1 MPIPRKCCSSRM
13 IGFLVQSGHG
23 VTLPVLTWVAL
34 CIVSAQ
40 WCAAG
45 GTLKATMAND
55 LKYVDPFWTT
65 AYVTRNHGYMIYD
78 TLFALD
84 ANLQPQP
91 QMVETWQVSP
101 DGLTYTFTLRSGL
114 QWHDGAPVRAAD
126 CVASLKR
133 WGKRD
138 GMGQALM
145 EVTKTLD
152 VVDDRTFILTLQEP
166 YGLVL
171 PSLAKLSSYV
181 PFILPERVANTD
193 AFTPMKETIGS
204 GPFKFVAQ
212 EWVPGNKAVY
222 VRNPD
227 YVPRLEP
234 ASLAAGGKVVK
245 VDRVEWYYIPDQSTA
260 QAALAAGELDVFEG
274 AHLDLLPL
282 LESDPN
288 ITVAFTDPLGNQ
300 GWLRPN
306 HLYPPF
312 NHVKARQA
320 LLWMVNQADYM
331 RAVAGDP
338 KFWRTCAAYF
348 MCGTPLE
355 TDAGAQAY
363 KAQNLDKARQLMK
376 EAGYDGRPIVL
387 MDPTDLPYLHN
398 ATLVTAQLLRKIG
411 VQVQVQAMDWAT
423 LLTRRAEKKPPE
435 EGGWHLFHT
444 SWIAPDA
451 FDPLVNMG
459 VSGGCTDKAWFGWP
473 CDERLETLRRAWA
486 RATDAAEQKRLA
498 TEIQLAAYESV
509 PYVITGQYFT
519 IRAYRKNLQGVIASP
534 VPFFWNSAKE

>member
-1 MPIPRKCCSSRM
+1 MLTCI
-13 IGFLVQSGHG
+13 FLGISTARVCG
-23 VTLPVLTWVAL
+23 
-34 CIVSAQ
+34 
-40 WCAAG
+40 AG

-101 DGLTYTFTLRSGL
+101 DGLTYTFTLRPGL
-114 QWHDGAPVRAAD
+114 KWHDGAPVRAAD

-138 GMGQALM
+138 GMGQALL
-145 EVTKTLD
+145 EATKALE
-152 VVDDRTFILTLQEP
+152 VVDERTFTLTLQEP

-193 AFTPMKETIGS
+193 AFTPFKETIGS
-204 GPFKFVAQ
+204 GPFKFVAE
-212 EWVPGNKAVY
+212 EWVPGSKVVY

-227 YVPRLEP
+227 YVPRSEP

-245 VDRVEWYYIPDQSTA
+245 VDRVEWFYIPDQSTA
-260 QAALAAGELDVFEG
+260 QAALAAGELDHFEG
-274 AHLDLLPL
+274 AHLDLMPL
-282 LESDPN
+282 LEGNPN

-306 HLYPPF
+306 HLHPPF
-312 NHVKARQA
+312 NNVKARQA

-331 RAVAGDP
+331 RAVAGEP

-355 TDAGAQAY
+355 TDAGAQALT
-363 KAQNLDKARQLMK
+363 QNLDKARQLMK

-387 MDPTDLPYLHN
+387 MDPTDLPYTHN

-411 VQVQVQAMDWAT
+411 VHVQVQAMDWAT

-451 FDPLVNMG
+451 FNPLVNMG

-486 RATDAAEQKRLA
+486 RATDVAEQKRLA
-498 TEIQLAAYESV
+498 TEIQVAAYDSV
-509 PYVITGQYFT
+509 PFVLTGQYFT
-519 IRAYRKNLQGVIASP
+519 IRAYRKNIKDVIASP